1 MQNYP
6 NPFNPSTLIR
16 YELPNESSVKLII
29 YNSLGQVVKELVS
42 EVQQSGYYE
51 VNFNASNL
59 SSGIYYYSISATSTE
74 GNKEFR
80 DVKKLMLLK

>member
-1 MQNYP
+1 

-59 SSGIYYYSISATSTE
+59 SSGIYFYSISATSTE
-74 GNKEFR
+74 GSKEFR